1 MSAINLLASVLTVI
15 GFNSLIGYTAYVGA
29 LVRGLRVGH
38 LDTKHR
44 SQFALAF
51 LSIHHRWALRAL
63 TIIKASEHEYVRE
76 ERSWCESQPAR
87 NPTEQSQAGRVAP
100 CVGKPAQ
107 GLHPGPTGLQDTP
120 TQAWLPRVAEPP
132 VRQRSL
138 QWPFRPPQA
147 SV

>member
-1 MSAINLLASVLTVI
+1 MQKMSAINLLASVLTVI

-63 TIIKASEHEYVRE
+63 TIIKASEHEYVRD
-76 ERSWCESQPAR
+76 ERFW
-87 NPTEQSQAGRVAP
+87 
-100 CVGKPAQ
+100 
-107 GLHPGPTGLQDTP
+107 
-120 TQAWLPRVAEPP
+120 
-132 VRQRSL
+132 
-138 QWPFRPPQA
+138 
-147 SV
+147 